1 MSAWFRL
8 YLSMINYI
16 MGVVITIAAD
26 TQKNTFLKHVKERPI
41 LITDGLFS
49 RSRNMNYFGEMLLY
63 SSFATVSNH
72 WISYSIVFWAFLS
85 VMPVRMIQKE
95 SSLVKKPGFKN
106 YARDANFLIPK
117 IFGLADL
124 EIVALVML
132 GLTVFAFI

>member
-1 MSAWFRL
+1 MSAWFRP
-8 YLSMINYI
+8 YFSMINYI

-26 TQKNTFLKHVKERPI
+26 TQKNTFLKHVKTRPI
-41 LITDGLFS
+41 LINDGMFA

-72 WISYSIVFWAFLS
+72 WISYSIVLWAFLS

-95 SSLVKKPGFKN
+95 SSLKKKPGFKM
-106 YARDANFLIPK
+106 YVREANFLIPK

-124 EIVALVML
+124 EIVALFML